1 MRFWE
6 VLSTQHDCNSIK
18 QLHPASRLLVSS
30 LNRHK
35 WHDEVTDIRPKPG
48 LSYNG
53 FRGTIDN
60 FWFLQVAVFP
70 SMAMPSLWGP
80 PVWRETLSARVKWG
94 RPKGTR
100 GVREVDAWTS
110 LVRLKFVWTNQGCHY
125 FDLSTYLLNLCI
137 FSTPVSPCALIGSH
151 PFWEARVIYR
161 ICWVVALCAASS
173 GWSAQFWGATWSRK
187 GDRE

>member
-18 QLHPASRLLVSS
+18 QLHPASRLLVNS

-110 LVRLKFVWTNQGCHY
+110 LVQLKFVWTNQGCHY